1 MISIMVGR
9 EEIAENLSFEATTK
23 AKPVVHPKRKLFKGN
38 LNFKAAWS
46 TQSLPKIKL
55 QTENKI

>member
-1 MISIMVGR
+1 MISTMVGR

-23 AKPVVHPKRKLFKGN
+23 AKPVVHAKRKLFKGN

-46 TQSLPKIKL
+46 TQSR
-55 QTENKI
+55 